1 VFLLLVF
8 TYRDITNLS
17 YLPPKNWRYT
27 YSMTEQ
33 IKADL
38 AQYLSQFLSGKHRIG
53 KAVKIINM
61 IWDIAYE
68 QGRDSCKCSYC
79 DTIEP

>member
-1 VFLLLVF
+1 M
-8 TYRDITNLS
+8 S
-17 YLPPKNWRYT
+17 
-27 YSMTEQ
+27 EQ

-53 KAVKIINM
+53 KAHKIINM

-68 QGRDSCKCSYC
+68 QGKDSYVCTRDCCSHS
-79 DTIEP
+79 

>member
-1 VFLLLVF
+1 M
-8 TYRDITNLS
+8 S
-17 YLPPKNWRYT
+17 
-27 YSMTEQ
+27 EQ

-53 KAVKIINM
+53 KALKIINM

-68 QGRDSCKCSYC
+68 QGKDSCKCTYC
-79 DTIEP
+79 DTIDL

>member
-1 VFLLLVF
+1 M
-8 TYRDITNLS
+8 S
-17 YLPPKNWRYT
+17 
-27 YSMTEQ
+27 EQ

-53 KAVKIINM
+53 KAYKIIEM

-68 QGRDSCKCSYC
+68 QGQSSCTRDCCSHS
-79 DTIEP
+79 